1 MMDDDAFAR
10 LVAEEVKNKVTSEQ
24 TEYLSLPEN
33 RDRWE
38 RALVAL
44 VENLDG
50 QLADLQDRE
59 DRERSR
65 YEALGKD
72 GLKLIAEM
80 LADVEN
86 RRKKILRFRH
96 HVERRL
102 EAVQRLAAGSSEEVA
117 ERARLVEFLRKAIEE
132 HRAMMARANLEPTPI
147 DRALWGALDGRW
159 EFGEINLEALDD
171 EA

>member
-10 LVAEEVKNKVTSEQ
+10 LVAEDVKNHISPEQ
-24 TEYLSLPEN
+24 REYLSLPEN

-44 VENLDG
+44 VDNLDG

-59 DRERSR
+59 DNERQR
-65 YEALGKD
+65 YEVLGKD

-86 RRKKILRFRH
+86 RKKKIVRFRY

-102 EAVQRLAAGSSEEVA
+102 EAVQRLAAGSSEEIA

-147 DRALWGALDGRW
+147 DQALWEALDGRW
-159 EFGEINLEALDD
+159 EFNAVNLAALDD
-171 EA
+171 